1 MMHELLGLL
10 DLGGLGR
17 FGITLDA
24 AGGKG
29 KRKREEQ
36 ERGFHECHPFSSLS
50 QRFASRFTFVGEVPP
65 KLTREATEDSTV
77 STL

>member
-1 MMHELLGLL
+1 MTLLGLL
-10 DLGGLGR
+10 DLCGLRR
-17 FGITLDA
+17 FGIALDA
-24 AGGKG
+24 AGGKS
-29 KRKREEQ
+29 KRECQKQ
-36 ERGFHECHPFSSLS
+36 EGGFHESHPFSSLS